1 MFRSLDDLIL
11 FVNPL
16 LGATRYGA
24 EVKLLGVIDY
34 GAKVCASLDSEVCR
48 GTHVAPSSIP

>member
-48 GTHVAPSSIP
+48 GTHMAPSSIP